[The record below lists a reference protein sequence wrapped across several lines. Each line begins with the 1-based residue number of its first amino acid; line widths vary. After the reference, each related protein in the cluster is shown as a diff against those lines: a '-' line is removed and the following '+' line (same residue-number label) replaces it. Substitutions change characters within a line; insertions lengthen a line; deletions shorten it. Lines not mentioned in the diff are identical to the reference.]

1 MTQTLCNSTSTS
13 VQWVVFETVID
24 IMYRQDEAIGLQ
36 GMSSAEGGGPRQQT
50 PLATSKGMHVLAT
63 INDSVHLAMQVCCYC
78 NAISEGIMDLCLC
91 M

>member
-36 GMSSAEGGGPRQQT
+36 GMSFAEGGDPRQ
-50 PLATSKGMHVLAT
+50 
-63 INDSVHLAMQVCCYC
+63 
-78 NAISEGIMDLCLC
+78 
-91 M
+91 

>member
-36 GMSSAEGGGPRQQT
+36 GMSSAEGGGP
-50 PLATSKGMHVLAT
+50 ATT
-63 INDSVHLAMQVCCYC
+63 DSIGRHARTGH
-78 NAISEGIMDLCLC
+78 N
-91 M
+91 